1 MIEACTTPRS
11 GRTSFDEYLAMARAA
26 RPDWR
31 QVLDP
36 ETGHW
41 CWHSA
46 LRQESRWEKPP
57 IREGWMEWRD
67 ANGNAFY
74 VDDNGASTWDPP
86 WADDDADEA
95 PETTREAP
103 DAPMHPPAP
112 PPPPV
117 AKTDAIDAL
126 AASMDRA
133 APKAPVLW
141 RERGRGARNGQHL
154 RPAARR
160 HGPPRLRAP
169 TGGTAR
175 RCVSSGAPRRASG
188 ASATTARPSTA
199 TARPW
204 TASASSSRSS
214 GSAARTAPSRRARPS
229 PRSWSRRAWRA
240 TARVRSCTPPRMPAQ
255 HNTIKLTA

>member
-1 MIEACTTPRS
+1 
-11 GRTSFDEYLAMARAA
+11 MARA
-26 RPDWR
+26 RPDWK
-31 QVLDP
+31 QVVDA

-103 DAPMHPPAP
+103 DAPVHPPAP

-117 AKTDAIDAL
+117 VAKTDAIDEL
-126 AASMDRA
+126 KPMDRA
-133 APKAPVLW
+133 APKAPAYYGANAAEAHETGSTYAPPRPGTDLLAYERQRAALLVAAY
-141 RERGRGARNGQHL
+141 RERSAASRERRLRDDREALDRDRAALDRERQLLALERLRGADRNL
-154 RPAARR
+154 PARSAVAALVVATSLARN
-160 HGPPRLRAP
+160 
-169 TGGTAR
+169 
-175 RCVSSGAPRRASG
+175 
-188 ASATTARPSTA
+188 
-199 TARPW
+199 
-204 TASASSSRSS
+204 
-214 GSAARTAPSRRARPS
+214 
-229 PRSWSRRAWRA
+229 
-240 TARVRSCTPPRMPAQ
+240 Q
-255 HNTIKLTA
+255 

>member
-1 MIEACTTPRS
+1 
-11 GRTSFDEYLAMARAA
+11 MARC

-31 QVLDP
+31 QVLDH

-57 IREGWMEWRD
+57 IRDGWMEWRD
-67 ANGNAFY
+67 AHGNAFY

-117 AKTDAIDAL
+117 VAKTDAIDEL
-126 AASMDRA
+126 KPMDRA
-133 APKAPVLW
+133 APKAPAYYGANAAEAHETGSTYAPPRPGTDLLAYERQRAALLVAAY
-141 RERGRGARNGQHL
+141 RERSAASRERRLRDDREALDRDRAALDRERQLLALERLRDANGALPARTTVAALVVATSLARNQ
-154 RPAARR
+154 
-160 HGPPRLRAP
+160 
-169 TGGTAR
+169 
-175 RCVSSGAPRRASG
+175 
-188 ASATTARPSTA
+188 
-199 TARPW
+199 
-204 TASASSSRSS
+204 
-214 GSAARTAPSRRARPS
+214 
-229 PRSWSRRAWRA
+229 
-240 TARVRSCTPPRMPAQ
+240 
-255 HNTIKLTA
+255 

>member
-1 MIEACTTPRS
+1 
-11 GRTSFDEYLAMARAA
+11 MARA

-36 ETGHW
+36 ESGHW

-103 DAPMHPPAP
+103 DAPVHPPAP

-117 AKTDAIDAL
+117 VAKTDAIDEL
-126 AASMDRA
+126 KPMDRA
-133 APKAPVLW
+133 APKAPAYYGANAAEAHETGSTYAPPRPGTDLLAYERQRAALLVAAY
-141 RERGRGARNGQHL
+141 RERSAKSRERRLRDDREALDRDRAALDRERQLLALERLRSENRNLPARSAVAALVVATGLARNQ
-154 RPAARR
+154 
-160 HGPPRLRAP
+160 
-169 TGGTAR
+169 
-175 RCVSSGAPRRASG
+175 
-188 ASATTARPSTA
+188 
-199 TARPW
+199 
-204 TASASSSRSS
+204 
-214 GSAARTAPSRRARPS
+214 
-229 PRSWSRRAWRA
+229 
-240 TARVRSCTPPRMPAQ
+240 
-255 HNTIKLTA
+255 